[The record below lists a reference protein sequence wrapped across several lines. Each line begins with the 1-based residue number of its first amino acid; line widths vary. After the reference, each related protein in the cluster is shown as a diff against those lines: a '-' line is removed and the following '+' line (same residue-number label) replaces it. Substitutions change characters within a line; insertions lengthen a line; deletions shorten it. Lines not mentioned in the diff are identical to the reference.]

1 MPLTLVGAPALAQ
14 ARPRHPRDLAALPL
28 LAHATQDSRQTWRFT
43 GPAGETES
51 LEFQPKCLSS
61 NMATLRSM
69 VRAGLGVGLLPHYL
83 CANML
88 ARGELIAILPG
99 WQAAPSRI
107 YAIMPARRGEPL
119 ALRRFLEIAAAELP
133 ALLA

>member
-1 MPLTLVGAPALAQ
+1 M
-14 ARPRHPRDLAALPL
+14 AA
-28 LAHATQDSRQTWRFT
+28 
-43 GPAGETES
+43 
-51 LEFQPKCLSS
+51 
-61 NMATLRSM
+61 LRSM
-69 VRAGLGVGLLPHYL
+69 ARSGLGVGLLPHYL

-88 ARGELIAILPG
+88 ASGELVRILPG

-119 ALRRFLEIAAAELP
+119 ALRRFLEVAASELP